1 MIYTPNINFV
11 GWKCLIQNIEKRICF
26 YACSSRCMEQ
36 VTLTHSQHQKCR
48 RFQKRTENSLFQANL
63 RLMAL
68 LIFFSAVLVHR
79 FPAWLYDTICTLL
92 MLLLILPFSSNSN
105 LFNFALTLTKSF
117 SACIS
122 S

>member
-1 MIYTPNINFV
+1 MIERLKIRS
-11 GWKCLIQNIEKRICF
+11 KAIEYRKSESAF

-36 VTLTHSQHQKCR
+36 VTLTHLQDQNCR
-48 RFQKRTENSLFQANL
+48 RFQKRTENSLFQASL
-63 RLMAL
+63 CLMAL
-68 LIFFSAVLVHR
+68 LVLFSAVLVHR
-79 FPAWLYDTICTLL
+79 FQLGCMLI
-92 MLLLILPFSSNSN
+92 LLLILPFSSNSN